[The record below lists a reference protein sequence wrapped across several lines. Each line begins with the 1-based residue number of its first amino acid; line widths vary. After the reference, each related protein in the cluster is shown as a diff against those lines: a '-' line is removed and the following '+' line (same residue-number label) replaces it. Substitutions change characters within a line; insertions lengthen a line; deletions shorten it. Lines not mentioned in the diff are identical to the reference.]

1 MSTTSLIKS
10 RTRVKDLAE
19 VFTAEAQVKA
29 MLDLPGIADAC
40 RRPDARFLEPACGNG
55 NFLVEI
61 LTRKLAVVAEMP
73 TRRGK
78 GDDPQPL
85 FEFQVLVSVASVY
98 GIDISEENVSEAR
111 IRLHAVV
118 SGFYASARNTW
129 SPSPGFFAAVDAILA
144 TNIVL
149 GDSLNGADGIL
160 FVEYGAPKPLHFTRR
175 WFRLSDLGGTR
186 VKPVRHEKA
195 VHYLDLSE
203 VDKHGSEL
211 PAPTAVAAHGG
222 GS

>member
-1 MSTTSLIKS
+1 V
-10 RTRVKDLAE
+10 RDLAE
-19 VFTAEAQVKA
+19 VFTAEEQVRA
-29 MLDLPGIADAC
+29 MLDLPGIAEAC
-40 RRPDARFLEPACGNG
+40 RRPEARFLEPACGNG

-61 LTRKLAVVAEMP
+61 LERKIAVVAEMP

-111 IRLHAVV
+111 IRMHAAV

-129 SPSPGFFAAVDAILA
+129 SPSPGFFAAIDAVLA

-160 FVEYGAPKPLHFTRR
+160 FVEYSVPKPLHFTRR
-175 WFRLSDLGGTR
+175 WFRLSDLGNSR

-195 VHYLDLSE
+195 VHYLNLADAPELSGE
-203 VDKHGSEL
+203 M
-211 PAPTAVAAHGG
+211 PALTTAATHGG
-222 GS
+222 GL